1 MSRSNTSST
10 KRLRLKE
17 NFVNSKIK
25 VMTKLHKEKQMSH
38 FRKMLFAAAAV
49 ASFLGMGNSANAQNN
64 SNPFVC
70 NTSFSP
76 LVVRVEGL
84 RELVGDI
91 VITCTGGNSIGPNAT
106 QSNLGNPPQGVPASG
121 VVANPGLSAAN
132 APFVPISNPTVPAIN
147 ISVTVAGTTITNR
160 IFTSTNLT
168 DALLFIDEPTNP
180 TTNVANI
187 NNQNPCSAT
196 SGTIGAAGVCT
207 GMNYFFNNGIAVGAG
222 YPAGGVPATA
232 TGAPASVPINVFQG
246 QYGVGGGFANTSTIT
261 FVGVPV
267 VQPGT
272 FQGAGSRIFRIKNIR
287 IQVANSF
294 QVNGQI
300 NAFISI
306 QNPPANLV
314 LNNAQGTVG
323 FVQQGLTFDAVSGG
337 PYAQCLGWNV
347 SSAGAFVTT
356 GTSVVLPS
364 GINGST
370 GVLRYA
376 EAYGV
381 SFKRRG
387 FAGNLDTYDAIYNQ
401 FYANGFGQSNPT
413 VNYNNESGFY
423 NTTFSTNNSLN
434 AAGIASNGTRL
445 RARFV
450 GVPSAVR
457 VYVSAQPVTGFVLGG
472 TTTSY
477 GQGSAAPA
485 SAYAVSV
492 ASANGE
498 SSAGFT
504 ANSSTIL
511 YSTNSTVQGITAPG
525 FANLGAAYNGINSG
539 ATAGYMQVTIA
550 SDGTGTFFWEVLRA
564 DDNTIDRLDFLVA
577 IAFVP
582 TTSIVTDANT
592 SVVANVSGNYAP
604 IATTGGNGY
613 PSIPSFVLS
622 SPEALKPIFTIT
634 NCATNLLYPF
644 VSSVTGFNTGV
655 AVANTSKDP
664 FGTINETGIC
674 KVFFY
679 GTTAGGGIDPT
690 PQSFSK
696 SLPSG
701 QVATFNLLFG
711 GPDYG
716 IQPVVGF
723 QGYIIISCNFRWA
736 HGFAFISDPSNLQ
749 TAHGY
754 LALILDPKNVADIL
768 GRRTGAAAAEALDN

>member
-1 MSRSNTSST
+1 
-10 KRLRLKE
+10 
-17 NFVNSKIK
+17 
-25 VMTKLHKEKQMSH
+25 MSH

-49 ASFLGMGNSANAQNN
+49 ASFLGMGNSASAQNN

-91 VITCTGGNSIGPNAT
+91 VITCTGGNSVGAPGT
-106 QSNLGNPPQGVPASG
+106 NLGATVLSPGSNPASYAPATG
-121 VVANPGLSAAN
+121 VIAVPGIGGLPGSGTTFAA
-132 APFVPISNPTVPAIN
+132 ISSPTVPAIN
-147 ISVTVAGTTITNR
+147 ISVTVAGTKITNR
-160 IFTSTNLT
+160 IFSGTNLT
-168 DALLFIDEPTNP
+168 DALLFIDEPTTP
-180 TTNVANI
+180 TAGATTV
-187 NNQNPCSAT
+187 NQNPCAAT

-207 GMNYFFNNGIAVGAG
+207 GMNYFFSGNSIAIGAG
-222 YPAGGVPATA
+222 YVTA
-232 TGAPASVPINVFQG
+232 PTGAPAGVPVNVYQA
-246 QYGVGGGFANTSTIT
+246 QYGVGGGFAPNEQTIT

-272 FQGAGSRIFRIKNIR
+272 FVGAGSRVFRIKNIR

-323 FVQQGLTFDAVSGG
+323 FVQRGLFFDAVAGG
-337 PYAQCLGWNV
+337 PYAQCLGFNNNG
-347 SSAGAFVTT
+347 SGFVTT
-356 GTSVVLPS
+356 GSGVLLP
-364 GINGST
+364 NGNT
-370 GVLRYA
+370 GVLRFT

-381 SFKRRG
+381 AFKRRG
-387 FAGNLDTYDAIYNQ
+387 AGGPLDKYDSTFNQ
-401 FYANGFGQSNPT
+401 YYDNATGQSNPT

-423 NTTFSTNNSLN
+423 NTGFVTNNGLN
-434 AAGIASNGTRL
+434 AAGLASNGTRL

-450 GVPSAVR
+450 GVPTAAR
-457 VYVSAQPVTGFVLGG
+457 VFVSAQPVTGVVLG
-472 TTTSY
+472 TSATSF
-477 GQGSAAPA
+477 GQGTGAPG
-485 SAYAVSV
+485 SAYAVATS
-492 ASANGE
+492 SANGE
-498 SSAGFT
+498 SGVGFT
-504 ANSSTIL
+504 ANSQSIAYTTGQAIQGSTAIGFGGL
-511 YSTNSTVQGITAPG
+511 GVAYTGLASTGN
-525 FANLGAAYNGINSG
+525 
-539 ATAGYMQVTIA
+539 AGYMAVTIA

-577 IAFVP
+577 VAFVP

-592 SVVANVSGNYAP
+592 IVTANVSGNFAP
-604 IATTGGNGY
+604 ISTAGGNGY

-622 SPEALKPIFTIT
+622 SPEELKPIFAIT

-644 VSSVTGFNTGV
+644 VSSVTGFNTGI

-664 FGTINETGIC
+664 FGTVNETGIC

-679 GTTAGGGIDPT
+679 GQTAGGGIDPT

-696 SLPSG
+696 SVPAG
-701 QVATFNLLFG
+701 QVAAFNLLFG

-716 IQPVVGF
+716 IQPVAGF

-736 HGFAFISDPSNLQ
+736 HGFAFVSDPSNLQ

-754 LALILDPKNVADIL
+754 LALILDPKNIADLL
-768 GRRTGAAAAEALDN
+768 GRRTGSAAAEALDN

>member
-1 MSRSNTSST
+1 
-10 KRLRLKE
+10 
-17 NFVNSKIK
+17 
-25 VMTKLHKEKQMSH
+25 MSH

-49 ASFLGMGNSANAQNN
+49 ASFLGMDTTASAQ
-64 SNPFVC
+64 PFVC

-91 VITCTGGNSIGPNAT
+91 VITCTGGTSIGSPAGGAT
-106 QSNLGNPPQGVPASG
+106 VSVGN
-121 VVANPGLSAAN
+121 ANPIVSAGAVGVQAAPGLGGLPGTSVA
-132 APFVPISNPTVPAIN
+132 FVPFSNPTVPAIN
-147 ISVTVAGTTITNR
+147 ISVTVAGTRITNR

-180 TTNVANI
+180 VTNVATT

-196 SGTIGAAGVCT
+196 NATIGAAGVCT
-207 GMNYFFNNGIAVGAG
+207 QMNYFFGTGGIATGAG
-222 YPAGGVPATA
+222 YVVAPA
-232 TGAPASVPINVFQG
+232 GAPAGVPINVFQA
-246 QYGVGGGFANTSTIT
+246 QYGVGGGFAPNEQTIT
-261 FVGVPV
+261 FVGIPV

-272 FQGAGSRIFRIKNIR
+272 FTGAGSRVYRIKNIR
-287 IQVANSF
+287 VQVANAF

-300 NAFISI
+300 QAFISI

-314 LNNAQGTVG
+314 LNNAQGVVG
-323 FVQQGLTFDAVSGG
+323 FVQRGLFFDAIQGG
-337 PYAQCLGWNV
+337 PYAQCLGFNV
-347 SSAGAFVTT
+347 SSSGAFLTASAST
-356 GTSVVLPS
+356 NIGQ
-364 GINGST
+364 T
-370 GVLRYA
+370 GVLRFT

-387 FAGNLDTYDAIYNQ
+387 FGGPLDIYDPLFNQ
-401 FYANGFGQSNPT
+401 FFVNGFGQSNPT
-413 VNYNNESGFY
+413 ANYNNESGFY
-423 NTTFSTNNSLN
+423 NTTYSVNNSLN
-434 AAGIASNGTRL
+434 VAGIASNGTRL

-457 VYVSAQPVTGFVLGG
+457 LYVTLQPVTGTIVGG
-472 TTTSY
+472 SSTFY
-477 GQGSAAPA
+477 GQGTSAPG

-492 ASANGE
+492 SNANGE
-498 SSAGFT
+498 NTGFAPNTST
-504 ANSSTIL
+504 AFGAAT
-511 YSTNSTVQGITAPG
+511 TGATPVAFAVQGSTATGFGGTAVAYSSPG
-525 FANLGAAYNGINSG
+525 GMVSG
-539 ATAGYMQVTIA
+539 TAQYSAVTIA
-550 SDGTGTFFWEVLRA
+550 SDGTGVFFWEVLRA
-564 DDNTIDRLDFLVA
+564 DDNTIDRFDFAVA
-577 IAFVP
+577 VSFVP

-604 IATTGGNGY
+604 IATTGGNSY
-613 PSIPSFVLS
+613 PHIPSFVLS
-622 SPEALKPIFTIT
+622 SPEELKPIFTIT

-655 AVANTSKDP
+655 AVSNTSKDP
-664 FGTINETGIC
+664 FGTVNETGIC

-723 QGYIIISCNFRWA
+723 QGYIIISCNFRYA

-754 LALILDPKNVADIL
+754 LALILDPKNFADIW
-768 GRRTGAAAAEALDN
+768 RQRATGVLAAESLDN

>member
-1 MSRSNTSST
+1 
-10 KRLRLKE
+10 
-17 NFVNSKIK
+17 
-25 VMTKLHKEKQMSH
+25 MSH

-49 ASFLGMGNSANAQNN
+49 ASFLGMGNSASAQNN

-91 VITCTGGNSIGPNAT
+91 VITCTGGNSVGAPGANNGAT
-106 QSNLGNPPQGVPASG
+106 VLSPGSNPASFAPATG
-121 VVANPGLSAAN
+121 VVPVPGIGGLPGSGTTFAA
-132 APFVPISNPTVPAIN
+132 ITTPTVPAIN
-147 ISVTVAGTTITNR
+147 ISVTVAGTKITNR
-160 IFTSTNLT
+160 IFSNTNLT

-180 TTNVANI
+180 VTNVATV
-187 NNQNPCSAT
+187 NNQNPCSST
-196 SGTIGAAGVCT
+196 NSTIGAAGVCT
-207 GMNYFFNNGIAVGAG
+207 GMNYFFSANSIAVGAG
-222 YPAGGVPATA
+222 YASLPANVAGVA
-232 TGAPASVPINVFQG
+232 TGVPINVYQA
-246 QYGVGGGFANTSTIT
+246 QYGVGGGFAPNEQTIT

-272 FQGAGSRIFRIKNIR
+272 FVGAGSRVFRIKNIR

-323 FVQQGLTFDAVSGG
+323 FVQRGLFFDAVAGG
-337 PYAQCLGWNV
+337 PYAQCLGFNNNGSGFV
-347 SSAGAFVTT
+347 ST
-356 GTSVVLPS
+356 GSTAVLP
-364 GINGST
+364 NGNT
-370 GVLRYA
+370 GVLRFT

-381 SFKRRG
+381 AFKRRG
-387 FAGNLDTYDAIYNQ
+387 TGGSLDKYDSVYNQ
-401 FYANGFGQSNPT
+401 YYDNTSGQSNPT

-423 NTTFSTNNSLN
+423 NTTFSTNNGLN
-434 AAGIASNGTRL
+434 AAGIASQGTRL

-450 GVPSAVR
+450 GVPTAAR
-457 VYVSAQPVTGFVLGG
+457 VYVSAQPITGTVLGG
-472 TTTSY
+472 TTSY
-477 GQGSAAPA
+477 GQGTDAPG
-485 SAYAVSV
+485 SAYAVAT

-498 SSAGFT
+498 SGVGFT
-504 ANSSTIL
+504 ANSQSIVYTTGRAI
-511 YSTNSTVQGITAPG
+511 QGSTAPG
-525 FANLGAAYNGINSG
+525 FGAAGAAYAGLASTGN
-539 ATAGYMQVTIA
+539 AGYMAVTIA

-592 SVVANVSGNYAP
+592 IVTANVSGNFAP
-604 IATTGGNGY
+604 ISTTGGNGY

-622 SPEALKPIFTIT
+622 SPEELKPIFSIT

-655 AVANTSKDP
+655 SVANTSKDP
-664 FGTINETGIC
+664 FGTVNETGIC

-679 GTTAGGGIDPT
+679 GQTVGGGIDPT

-696 SLPSG
+696 SVPAG

-716 IQPVVGF
+716 IQPVAGF
-723 QGYIIISCNFRWA
+723 QGYLIISCNFRWA

-749 TAHGY
+749 TAQGY
-754 LALILDPKNVADIL
+754 LALILDPKNYSDLL